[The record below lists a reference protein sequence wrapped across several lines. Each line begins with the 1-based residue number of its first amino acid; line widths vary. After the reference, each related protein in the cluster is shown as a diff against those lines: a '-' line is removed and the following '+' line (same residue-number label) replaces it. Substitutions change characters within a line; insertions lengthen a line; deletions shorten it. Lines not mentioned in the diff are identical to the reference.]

1 MLNFTSVIDLSL
13 PSTNTNFKIYSTF
26 AISHSKPQFQLG
38 PYCTKRDSV
47 SYGAIFNIKRFDLAP
62 KCFYFKI
69 MKKCYN
75 VNCILVIEF
84 KGVSANKRSKRFA
97 FFSGKS
103 NATIMFLQC
112 YHFFFSTYITQH
124 NVIVK
129 KDNRH
134 IIKHKNKFFC
144 LIILFCLT
152 KSLICY
158 TSETYWAI
166 LFN

>member
-1 MLNFTSVIDLSL
+1 MLNFLSVIDLSL

-103 NATIMFLQC
+103 NATIIMFLQC
-112 YHFFFSTYITQH
+112 YHYFSVLTLH
-124 NVIVK
+124 NIV
-129 KDNRH
+129 
-134 IIKHKNKFFC
+134 
-144 LIILFCLT
+144 LL
-152 KSLICY
+152 
-158 TSETYWAI
+158 
-166 LFN
+166 